1 MRPLFVDPKR
11 IASAVTSVPERAR
24 MTDLA
29 KIATLVQTSDS
40 RFDALSG
47 ASSGAL
53 SGAPTGARRESNEK
67 HEASRGGRSIVM
79 RACVAPRVRR
89 DALVAVMREPSQLP
103 SLATARLVAGLRAR
117 GDAVRVVELREREF
131 ADKLLRETVTEPS
144 VLQHSADHA
153 RVCVLAV
160 DANDHVHALRVDA
173 ATNPARLGC
182 GLVPDFTDQ
191 TFAETRS
198 LPIAA
203 SGVAGERRPIA
214 AVLHD
219 VREYV
224 RRYAMPNLIFV
235 DDALNNEDNTFAA
248 LVESIQE
255 HATGVQWTC
264 SVRVGSG
271 DSDGLSRRLMRRAA
285 IAGLRGIF
293 LRATDERSS
302 VRTCELEKYAREAG
316 VATKSAGEAESSRLV
331 AVASRVHAASRS
343 FEQSMPPTTAEFQSS
358 TISPDCIPLKD

>member
-1 MRPLFVDPKR
+1 
-11 IASAVTSVPERAR
+11 
-24 MTDLA
+24 
-29 KIATLVQTSDS
+29 
-40 RFDALSG
+40 
-47 ASSGAL
+47 
-53 SGAPTGARRESNEK
+53 
-67 HEASRGGRSIVM
+67 
-79 RACVAPRVRR
+79 
-89 DALVAVMREPSQLP
+89 MREPSQLP
-103 SLATARLVAGLRAR
+103 SLAAARVIAGLRAR
-117 GDAVRVVELREREF
+117 GDAVRVVELPAREF
-131 ADKLLRETVTEPS
+131 AQLVALGGVAEAGGLRCS
-144 VLQHSADHA
+144 SDRAA
-153 RVCVLAV
+153 ACVLAV

-198 LPIAA
+198 LPITA
-203 SGVAGERRPIA
+203 SGVASERRPIA
-214 AVLHD
+214 AVLHE
-219 VREYV
+219 VREYA

-264 SVRVGSG
+264 SVRVGLG

-316 VATKSAGEAESSRLV
+316 IATKCAGEGESSRLV

-343 FEQSMPPTTAEFQSS
+343 FEQSMPRTTAEFQSS